1 MNRRALSRGLTLL
14 EILVSISILALIAT
28 LIYGAFDGMSRA
40 RTSIF
45 KSEERYHQ
53 GRGAIARMSRELQSA
68 FLSLHQPSPLVSQ
81 PVRLTAF
88 IGTNQG
94 SQDRVDF
101 NSFTHRRLGANRH
114 ESDQNELSYFLSRD
128 PDRSDKYDLV
138 RREAKDLDI
147 DPAHG
152 GVVNVLAEDVES
164 FDLKYLDPITST
176 WIETWDSTQLS
187 GQMNR
192 LPLQVMIRLVIKGR
206 DGAAPIKLE
215 TKIPVAMQVPLTFAK

>member
-45 KSEERYHQ
+45 KGEERYHQ
-53 GRGAIARMSRELQSA
+53 GRGAIARMSRELESA
-68 FLSLHQPSPLVSQ
+68 FLSLHQPAIVSQ
-81 PVRLTAF
+81 AVRLTAF
-88 IGTNQG
+88 VGTNQG

-101 NSFTHRRLGANRH
+101 NSFTHRRLGANLH

-147 DPAHG
+147 TPAHG
-152 GVVNVLAEDVES
+152 GVVNILAEDVES
-164 FDLKYLDPITST
+164 FDLKYLDPVTST
-176 WIETWDSTQLS
+176 WIETWDSSQLS
-187 GQMNR
+187 GQFNR

-215 TKIPVAMQVPLTFAK
+215 TKVPIAMQVPLTFAK